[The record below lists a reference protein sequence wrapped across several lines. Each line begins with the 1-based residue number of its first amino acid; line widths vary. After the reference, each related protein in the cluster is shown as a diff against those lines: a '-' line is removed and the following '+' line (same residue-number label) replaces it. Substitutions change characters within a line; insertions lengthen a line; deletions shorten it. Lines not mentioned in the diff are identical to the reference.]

1 MKLFVTKLLII
12 SLLAIS
18 LHGFGTDEKTVSPVS
33 NITEVQLSDFLGDN
47 QKPSETLTA
56 ACDICVVVHQ
66 YLVSKIISVNAK
78 PAIKLN
84 LLAIVALPPN
94 QAPADILHPPII

>member
-1 MKLFVTKLLII
+1 MKLLVTRLLII

-18 LHGFGTDEKTVSPVS
+18 LHGFGTDEKTVSPL
-33 NITEVQLSDFLGDN
+33 NDIAETQTIGFLSDDERV
-47 QKPSETLTA
+47 PATLTA

-66 YLVSKIISVNAK
+66 YLVSEIISATKK
-78 PAIKLN
+78 PTIRSS
-84 LLAIVALPPN
+84 LLAVVTLPPD